1 MYIYKVNIRCSTKDI
16 QVMIDKLKMIFS
28 LNIAFSCD
36 SLRFASDTPILAL
49 QPDGNYT
56 LTFVF
61 EHGNTGGDYTCFL
74 REQESC
80 PRVST
85 EISCLPSPN
94 NITFTVLDPGV
105 WYTCGVRCQLG
116 NVVRSIARG
125 IATPAADGDCV
136 PLLINDGISFFNYT
150 SEGNATTCFMWS
162 SSDSPSGFQCAIDGG
177 TSVDCESTVCM
188 FVCVWGGAGTLERFL
203 CICSWCATNMSYSMW
218 LCICNC
224 ISVCTMCLIAWIC
237 CFALFVIHTVTSF
250 AMQVHLHS
258 MRCWVQISTPSG

>member
-1 MYIYKVNIRCSTKDI
+1 MWVYISRADFSHHAAHLQIFARWRSLLSSSSWVLLSSAASQALVSTFTYIYNPMSVYKVNIRCSTKDI

-28 LNIAFSCD
+28 LHIAFSCD
-36 SLRFASDTPILAL
+36 GLRFTSDSPNLVL

-85 EISCLPSPN
+85 EISCLTSPN
-94 NITFTVLDPGV
+94 IITFTVLGPGV
-105 WYTCGVRCQLG
+105 WYTLGVRCQLG

-136 PLLINDGISFFNYT
+136 PLLYLYCRWES
-150 SEGNATTCFMWS
+150 MK
-162 SSDSPSGFQCAIDGG
+162 
-177 TSVDCESTVCM
+177 VD
-188 FVCVWGGAGTLERFL
+188 RK
-203 CICSWCATNMSYSMW
+203 
-218 LCICNC
+218 
-224 ISVCTMCLIAWIC
+224 
-237 CFALFVIHTVTSF
+237 
-250 AMQVHLHS
+250 
-258 MRCWVQISTPSG
+258 